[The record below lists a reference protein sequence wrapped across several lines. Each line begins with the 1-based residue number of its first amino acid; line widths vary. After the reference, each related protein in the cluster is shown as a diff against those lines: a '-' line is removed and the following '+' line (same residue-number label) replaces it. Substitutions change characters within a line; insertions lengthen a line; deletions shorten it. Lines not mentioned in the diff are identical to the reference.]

1 MSDSSAKRERAN
13 GRFIVCCGDVSEKLP
28 LLLRLTVWDVVLGC
42 FFVLADDSEFELA
55 FDSSL
60 MTSICGRSVTTV

>member
-1 MSDSSAKRERAN
+1 MVRVSDSSAS
-13 GRFIVCCGDVSEKLP
+13 VLLVDVSEKLP
-28 LLLRLTVWDVVLGC
+28 VVAAARVRLMVWDVVLGC

-60 MTSICGRSVTTV
+60 LT